1 MTFWLLATWQQIF
14 RLNILEIQ
22 VCICSTLT
30 EHVQKMCYEWPRYQ
44 KKQNKT
50 KKHPTLKRF
59 LFFFF
64 ESLYCKTFIMFM
76 RTSFFKSHN
85 IIKLIAEGTI
95 GLRMKCF
102 KEFTEVLTP
111 ILQIEGSAIMIFCPS
126 QQKPVFS
133 SVYKFMG
140 LAWKQ
145 ASAYRSVTLHTSC
158 LVYINIQK
166 TLSFIMWNSKVS
178 DGSQSP
184 TKYTVWLESSQAI
197 ILF

>member
-1 MTFWLLATWQQIF
+1 MAMF
-14 RLNILEIQ
+14 
-22 VCICSTLT
+22 
-30 EHVQKMCYEWPRYQ
+30 P
-44 KKQNKT
+44 KKKKTTKPNQNNNNNRKN
-50 KKHPTLKRF
+50 HPTLKRF
-59 LFFFF
+59 LFFFSD
-64 ESLYCKTFIMFM
+64 SLYCKTFIMFM

-95 GLRMKCF
+95 GSRMKCF

-111 ILQIEGSAIMIFCPS
+111 ILQFEGSAIMIFCPS